1 MSFNHDSEI
10 LMYQIEDGQTKIDV
24 RMEDETVWLTQ
35 SQMAELFQTTPQN
48 ITLHIKNIYAEGEL
62 PPVPTCK
69 EYLQVQLEGK
79 RKVKRKTKYYNL
91 DVIISVGYRVKSLRG
106 TQFRIWAT
114 QRLKE
119 YLIKGF
125 TMNDDL
131 LKRSGGGNYFQELLE
146 RIRDIRSS
154 EKVFYRQVL
163 DIYATS
169 IDYDPRAE
177 TSKLFFKTVQNKMH
191 YAAHGHTAAEIMY
204 LRANAEDSFMGMTTF
219 EGKKPKKSDVTVA
232 KNYLREDEI
241 SILNRL
247 VSAYLEFA
255 ELQAIRQKPMYMKDW
270 IEKLDG
276 FIKMSGSELLQHA
289 GKISHEQAKI
299 KAELEYEKYRQ
310 KQKDELSKVELD
322 FLESIKETQKLLEG
336 KE

>member
-10 LMYQIEDGQTKIDV
+10 LMYQTEDGQIKIDV

-48 ITLHIKNIYAEGEL
+48 ITLHIKNVYAEGEL
-62 PPVPTCK
+62 SQVPTCK

-232 KNYLREDEI
+232 KNYLKEDEI

>member
-1 MSFNHDSEI
+1 MSFDHDSEI
-10 LMYQIEDGQTKIDV
+10 LMYQTEDGQTKIDV

-35 SQMAELFQTTPQN
+35 SQMAELFQTTKQN
-48 ITLHIKNIYAEGEL
+48 VSLHINNCFKEGEL
-62 PPVPTCK
+62 DKNSVVK
-69 EYLQVQLEGK
+69 EYLTTALDGK
-79 RKVKRKTKYYNL
+79 AYNTKHYNL
-91 DVIISVGYRVKSLRG
+91 DVIISVGYRIKSHRG

-232 KNYLREDEI
+232 KNYLKEDEI